1 MLLSLRGAAALS
13 NNSELQYSMP
23 KLVKDNGCITNCS
36 EATQSPAK
44 TQHYVFSTCLI
55 YGYKVLVLHTTIA
68 TEQQFEWYPSMEK
81 LEQPPVATVSRHRLR
96 HHRLM
101 TDHSPAS
108 QKLLVISQPGQIY
121 QPRTRMGQ

>member
-1 MLLSLRGAAALS
+1 LLSLRGAAALS

-23 KLVKDNGCITNCS
+23 TLVRDNGCITNNS
-36 EATQSPAK
+36 KATQSPAK

-55 YGYKVLVLHTTIA
+55 YGYKVLVLHTTIT
-68 TEQQFEWYPSMEK
+68 TEQQFEWYPSMKK
-81 LEQPPVATVSRHRLR
+81 LEQPPVATVFRHRLR

-108 QKLLVISQPGQIY
+108 QKLLVICQSGQMY